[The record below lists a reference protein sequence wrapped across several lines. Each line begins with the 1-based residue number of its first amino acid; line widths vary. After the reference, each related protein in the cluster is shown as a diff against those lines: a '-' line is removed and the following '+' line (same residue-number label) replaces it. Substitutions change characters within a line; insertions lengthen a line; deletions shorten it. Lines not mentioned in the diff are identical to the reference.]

1 MPIVTGGAYDAD
13 PKSRT
18 QFHLRLLAQAK
29 NERSSWD
36 THWRELGQF
45 LQPRATRFTASERN
59 KGSKKHQNIID
70 NTGTRALRT
79 LAAGL
84 MSGVTSPSRPWFR
97 LGTPDRAQAEEG
109 PVRVWLDEVEAL
121 MRRIFSGSNT
131 YRTLHTLYE
140 ELGLFGTGVSFVE
153 DNFENVIHHTPLLVG
168 EYCLTTDDNRNVDG
182 MLREFEMTVEQVV
195 RKFGLDRVSPTVK
208 NLYKNNNLLAAVD
221 VVHIVRK
228 REHRDVSKLNSQNMP
243 YCSVYFEPSRND
255 AGKSGQCLREGGYN
269 SLRVLAPRWVVRGND
284 VYGESPGMDALGDV
298 KQLQHQQLRKGQ
310 AIDYSVDPPLQVP
323 LSYKSAMSSRL
334 PGGIMYIDSTSEQG
348 GIRSAYEA
356 NLRLDFLLADIQD
369 VRSRIDAAFFK
380 DLFLMIASDTRN
392 NITAT
397 EIAERHEEKLLQL
410 GPVLERVH
418 NELLSPLIDITF
430 DAMVRAKIVPQP
442 PPELEGV
449 NLDVEFISILA
460 QAQKAVG
467 SRSLDKL
474 LQVTTNLAAL
484 NPDVLDKIDFDQ
496 VVDEYGDMYA
506 ISPKVIR
513 SDDDTAALRA
523 QRQQDAAAQQQA
535 ATIPVAAEAAKT
547 LGETD
552 VAQAQK
558 AMAAVQEAMGS

>member
-70 NTGTRALRT
+70 NTGTRALRS

-109 PVRVWLDEVEAL
+109 PVRVWLDEVEVL

-208 NLYKNNNLLAAVD
+208 NLYENNNLLAAVD

-380 DLFLMIASDTRN
+380 DLFLMIASDTRS

-449 NLDVEFISILA
+449 ELDVEFISILA

-467 SRSLDKL
+467 SRSLDKM

-523 QRQQDAAAQQQA
+523 QRQQDTAAQQQA

>member
-70 NTGTRALRT
+70 NTGTRALRS

-208 NLYKNNNLLAAVD
+208 NLYENNNLLAAVD

-380 DLFLMIASDTRN
+380 DLFLMIASDTRS

-449 NLDVEFISILA
+449 ELDVEFISILA

-484 NPDVLDKIDFDQ
+484 NPEVLDKIDFDQ

-523 QRQQDAAAQQQA
+523 QRQQDTAAQQQA